1 MDYSKAQMVSVDGSL
16 ETLPLVFVTV
26 TKRTKNLATTETHGN
41 IRVLSLYLEL
51 FQWNHA
57 HIGVCGPSW
66 RFGF

>member
-41 IRVLSLYLEL
+41 LCVWSLYL
-51 FQWNHA
+51 
-57 HIGVCGPSW
+57 
-66 RFGF
+66 